1 MGHNTTLADY
11 DVAKQLVQPSST
23 ISPGALVTEQNPL
36 FIVTNG
42 KLQVTRNNTL
52 FLVIT
57 SGVSSQLEDL
67 SGEVLKHGSEVD
79 CFQRVSVVPSK
90 ESRSRTRCTGANTL
104 GVVTLL
110 QETMDTTNWELEASL
125 SRTRLL
131 ALSFG
136 GRGFS

>member
-23 ISPGALVTEQNPL
+23 ISPGAPVTEQNLL

-42 KLQVTRNNTL
+42 KLQVTRNDTL